1 MVRFDKR
8 NKLDYPL
15 ISQVLY
21 IFIIIYIYLR
31 MSNLIIPSY
40 LFKGLKE
47 SIITFYFVKS
57 FYEDLFILNNY
68 YYSYLIE
75 EYLLKHQ

>member
-1 MVRFDKR
+1 
-8 NKLDYPL
+8 
-15 ISQVLY
+15 
-21 IFIIIYIYLR
+21 

-68 YYSYLIE
+68 LHYQLIAV
-75 EYLLKHQ
+75 LNF